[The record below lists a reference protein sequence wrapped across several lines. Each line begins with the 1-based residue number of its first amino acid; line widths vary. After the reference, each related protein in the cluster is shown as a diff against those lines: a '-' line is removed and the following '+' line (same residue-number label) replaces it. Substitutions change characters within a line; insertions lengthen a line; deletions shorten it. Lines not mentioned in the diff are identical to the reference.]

1 MEILKFTKCDR
12 WISSLSLN
20 TTGIWELIIW
30 ELIICETISAFL
42 QSSIYEKVIIC
53 IRLKYA
59 TMNFPFILTPFVLS
73 LLYLWSFLFPFF
85 LINEHLLSSV

>member
-1 MEILKFTKCDR
+1 MEILKFIKCDR

-20 TTGIWELIIW
+20 TAGIW

-85 LINEHLLSSV
+85 LINEHLWTSV